1 MKVLF
6 VNVIDMDVNV
16 LQMIIKFVED
26 HNVGLVNVMAPVNAS
41 QVILEIA
48 VIVWKARN
56 NVLIQTIHQYVINL
70 LSLLKKNT
78 CRYYELLE

>member
-6 VNVIDMDVNV
+6 VNVTDMDVNV

-26 HNVGLVNVMAPVNAS
+26 HNVGLVNVMVPVNAS

-56 NVLIQTIHQYVINL
+56 NVLIQTIHQYVIFYFL
-70 LSLLKKNT
+70 FKKNT
-78 CRYYELLE
+78 CRYYGLLE